1 MENPS
6 TRQRLRARPV
16 INLDYHITVDEDG
29 IFHPR
34 PKCSGGPFRSLVEA
48 TAAIRHKYF
57 TMFPGVVR
65 IHTYG
70 ETIQFHDLPDP
81 PRFKP
86 YSFTIE
92 SGMFN
97 VHPPEVGGP
106 FQNLSDAMAAVELHR
121 TQPRIPPVP
130 EEYFTIKDG
139 LFHFHPYD
147 LGGPFAR
154 LDDAFAA
161 LQMHRS
167 SLKPHP
173 LEDYLKDAA
182 EKARKMQKWLIGELD
197 AADLF
202 SPITSKNPEPD
213 DFPEEEEEIIR
224 DGMMWMEND
233 ATKAFKAYLVS
244 TETESMKGVKYEF
257 HKLEYQ
263 CLIYD
268 GPNKYHH
275 YNFTMKIKLRLKRR
289 WEHKSFFA
297 EVKYVANGKQYF
309 CCPLKDTDDG
319 KLWLLNFFCGTAC
332 HCYGCRKVGIKL
344 IHPET
349 GGYEE
354 GYEGAGFPFDTLEGA

>member
-1 MENPS
+1 
-6 TRQRLRARPV
+6 
-16 INLDYHITVDEDG
+16 
-29 IFHPR
+29 
-34 PKCSGGPFRSLVEA
+34 
-48 TAAIRHKYF
+48 
-57 TMFPGVVR
+57 
-65 IHTYG
+65 
-70 ETIQFHDLPDP
+70 
-81 PRFKP
+81 
-86 YSFTIE
+86 
-92 SGMFN
+92 
-97 VHPPEVGGP
+97 
-106 FQNLSDAMAAVELHR
+106 
-121 TQPRIPPVP
+121 
-130 EEYFTIKDG
+130 
-139 LFHFHPYD
+139 
-147 LGGPFAR
+147 
-154 LDDAFAA
+154 
-161 LQMHRS
+161 MHRS

-213 DFPEEEEEIIR
+213 DFPEEDIDFSLDDFEQEIYDSDPDVLKVLQYLHGLEREEEIIR

-319 KLWLLNFFCGTAC
+319 